1 MVGLSITASVCMVD
15 DDAIEYQ
22 QSDSILCGVLIF
34 APNKIGFPYLLLS
47 HPKAIVKNE
56 AIVKN
61 SLISLFIYN

>member
-1 MVGLSITASVCMVD
+1 MVGLSITASMYD